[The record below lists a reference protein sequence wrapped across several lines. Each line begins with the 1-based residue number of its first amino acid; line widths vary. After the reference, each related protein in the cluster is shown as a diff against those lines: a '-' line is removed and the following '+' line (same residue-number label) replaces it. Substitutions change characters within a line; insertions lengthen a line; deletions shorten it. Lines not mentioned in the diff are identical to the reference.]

1 MARPKAIDNETLLR
15 VLDAADDLFSRRG
28 YADVTLRD
36 IAQASGIH
44 HSSLYYYAPGG
55 KEQLYVDVMARNL
68 ARHRAGIEQALADA
82 GGDVQAQLL
91 AVGRWFMSQPMLDM
105 ARMTHADL
113 RAISPSKIEALTA
126 QAFTLHAPIIDALQA
141 ALERGEVR
149 FDDPGLAAYAFVSM
163 VQGMKAIPVAY
174 DAAVLDASLVRLVDL
189 LMSGLVGG

>member
-1 MARPKAIDNETLLR
+1 MARPKALDNDTLQR

-36 IAQASGIH
+36 IGQASGVH

-55 KEQLYVDVMARNL
+55 KEQLYADVMARNL
-68 ARHRAGIEQALADA
+68 ARHRTGVEQALAGA
-82 GGDVQAQLL
+82 GDDLRAQLL

-105 ARMTHADL
+105 ARMAHSDL

-141 ALERGEVR
+141 AIDRGEVR
-149 FDDPGLAAYAFVSM
+149 FNDPKLATYAFVSM

-174 DAAVLDASLVRLVDL
+174 DAAVLDESLVRLVEL